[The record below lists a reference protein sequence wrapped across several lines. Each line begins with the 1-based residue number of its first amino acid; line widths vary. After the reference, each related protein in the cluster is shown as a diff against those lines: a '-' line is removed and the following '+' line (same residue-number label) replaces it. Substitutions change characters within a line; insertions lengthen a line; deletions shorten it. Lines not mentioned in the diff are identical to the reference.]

1 MRLFIVWIHVL
12 AAVVWVGGMV
22 FMVMVVGPYAR
33 KLTAEQRREIFEQL
47 GRRFSTIGWG
57 CIAVLLL
64 TGIGNLIER
73 GMEWSPPF
81 ARALGA
87 KLLLIGVM
95 VLLAAFHDFILG
107 PRSAALAADPAR
119 TSEAEAARV
128 RASWIARLNLVLALI
143 VILLG
148 LRLSIA

>member
-1 MRLFIVWIHVL
+1 MRLFIVWVHVL

-22 FMVMVVGPYAR
+22 FIGVVVAPYSR
-33 KLTAEQRREIFEQL
+33 KLPAEQRRELFEQL

-57 CIAVLLL
+57 CIAVLLV
-64 TGIGNLIER
+64 TGVGNLIER

-87 KLLLIGVM
+87 KLLLVGLM

-107 PRSAALAADPAR
+107 PRSAALAADPANFA
-119 TSEAEAARV
+119 EAEKARL
-128 RASWIARLNLVLALI
+128 RASWIGRINLVLAVI

-148 LRLSIA
+148 LHLASA